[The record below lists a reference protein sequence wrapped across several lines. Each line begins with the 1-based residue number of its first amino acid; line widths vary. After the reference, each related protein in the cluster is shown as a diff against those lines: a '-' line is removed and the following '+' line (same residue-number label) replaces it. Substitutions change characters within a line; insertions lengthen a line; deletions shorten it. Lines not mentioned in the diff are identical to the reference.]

1 MNIRAYG
8 IFDLMKDKS
17 LCFADYLNRHG
28 YSTSQGK
35 MFTAIQVSRL
45 IDRFSVYLSIIPQ
58 MFNLSGNHLKLLM
71 AIWKLS
77 VFNPED
83 SIDGNIFFNNKI
95 AKEEIR
101 DMELPLKDS
110 YIDKLISQLAKQ
122 GFLFKQTKSRYILN
136 KDYFFKGKITD
147 RTKLQLSVETDP
159 ITKKSNCF
167 LLISNPED

>member
-1 MNIRAYG
+1 MA
-8 IFDLMKDKS
+8 KDRYITVTS
-17 LCFADYLNRHG
+17 EDYQIYDKHTHEL
-28 YSTSQGK
+28 SDFKKTVK
-35 MFTAIQVSRL
+35 VPLDTFIM
-45 IDRFSVYLSIIPQ
+45 VYLSTIPQ

-83 SIDGNIFFNNKI
+83 SIDGNIFNNNKI

-101 DMELPLKDS
+101 DMGLPLKDS